1 MSGQKTILVLN
12 PNSNKVVTEKM
23 ADGIAEIENTG
34 EISFRCETL
43 ETGPFGIES
52 QADID
57 SIIQPVCQRIAEGD
71 EVASVIACYSD
82 PGLTEVRDMTTKPV
96 FGIQESGIHMATT
109 RHDTFGVIALSE
121 ASKSRHLIYIEKL
134 GKSDRLAGERVAD
147 LTVAESAS
155 GEQTFA
161 KLLQAGEWLRDHDK
175 ADVVILGCAG
185 MARHRVP
192 LEKAL
197 GVAVIDPVQAAAQRA
212 LDVVT

>member
-1 MSGQKTILVLN
+1 MFGLKSILVLN
-12 PNSNKVVTEKM
+12 PNSNTVVTEKM
-23 ADGIAEIENTG
+23 ADGIAEIESKS

-57 SIIQPVCQRIAEGD
+57 AIIHPVCQRIAEGD

-82 PGLTEVRDMTTKPV
+82 PGLAEVREVTTKPV
-96 FGIQESGIHMATT
+96 FGIQESAIHVATVQ
-109 RHDTFGVIALSE
+109 HNSFGVIALSE
-121 ASKSRHLIYIEKL
+121 ASKARHLIYIERL
-134 GKSDRLAGERVAD
+134 GQSDRLAGERVAD

-161 KLLQAGEWLRDHDK
+161 KLLHAGELLRDQDE
-175 ADVVILGCAG
+175 ADVIILGCAG
-185 MARHRVP
+185 MARHRVR
-192 LEKAL
+192 LEDAL

-212 LDVVT
+212 LDAVN